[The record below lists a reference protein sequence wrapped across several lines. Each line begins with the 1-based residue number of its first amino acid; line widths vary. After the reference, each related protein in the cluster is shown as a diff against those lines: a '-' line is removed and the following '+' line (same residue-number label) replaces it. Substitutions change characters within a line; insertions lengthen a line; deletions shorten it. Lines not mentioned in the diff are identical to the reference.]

1 MAICERALS
10 RRASICHVERQPR
23 HLRRFLDLA
32 RNDTLICHMAKLVVG
47 DLAHDLTEEVIPIGR
62 APDNLILIDDPSVS
76 SRHAELRQSG
86 DDWHLRDVGSTNGT
100 QVNGVAITETR
111 LRAGDRI
118 RFGRAEACYEC
129 APNAASQPLPAAEL
143 AEAKPADFSA
153 RPVDFTNAS
162 PFPLRRKEKD
172 GTRTIVFAAAL
183 FAIVIFIAS
192 IIAVFTM
199 RAPML

>member
-1 MAICERALS
+1 MSSASRER
-10 RRASICHVERQPR
+10 
-23 HLRRFLDLA
+23 RRFLDSG
-32 RNDTLICHMAKLVVG
+32 RNGTFNIGVAKLTVG
-47 DLAHDLTEEVIPIGR
+47 DIAHELSEDVITIGR
-62 APDNLILIDDPSVS
+62 APENLIHIDDPSVS

-100 QVNGVAITETR
+100 QVNGVAVTETR
-111 LRAGDRI
+111 LRAGDRV

-129 APNAASQPLPAAEL
+129 DPNAAAQPLPEAEL

-172 GTRTIVFAAAL
+172 PTRTMVMAAAL
-183 FAIVIFIAS
+183 VAFVVFIAS
-192 IIAVFTM
+192 IVAVFTM
-199 RAPML
+199 QAPSL

>member
-1 MAICERALS
+1 
-10 RRASICHVERQPR
+10 
-23 HLRRFLDLA
+23 
-32 RNDTLICHMAKLVVG
+32 MAKLTIADVAHE
-47 DLAHDLTEEVIPIGR
+47 LAEEVITVGR
-62 APDNLILIDDPSVS
+62 APDNLIQIDDPSVS

-86 DDWHLRDVGSTNGT
+86 EDWHLHDVGSTNGT
-100 QVNGVAITETR
+100 QVNGVTVTETR

-129 APNAASQPLPAAEL
+129 DPNAASQPLPEAEL

-172 GTRTIVFAAAL
+172 ATRTIVFAAAL
-183 FAIVIFIAS
+183 LAVVMFIAS
-192 IIAVFTM
+192 LIAVFTM
-199 RAPML
+199 QAPSL